1 MLGQRAGA
9 YVILMIREY
18 GMRIVYV
25 GESKL

>member
-9 YVILMIREY
+9 YVILMIREC
-18 GMRIVYV
+18 GVRIVYV

>member
-1 MLGQRAGA
+1 MLEQRAGV

-18 GMRIVYV
+18 GVRIVYV